1 MVFMDCQMPNL
12 DGLDATKVI
21 RSEERLTGRHLPIT
35 AMTANAFAEDR
46 AACLAAGMDDYLS
59 KPVKLAD
66 LRAKIERWTRN

>member
-1 MVFMDCQMPNL
+1 MPNL
-12 DGLDATKVI
+12 DGLEATKLI
-21 RSEERLTGRHLPIT
+21 RHDERRTGKHVPIT

-66 LRAKIERWTRN
+66 LRTMIRRWTDGEPGQV